1 MEIAIIDYIFKLGDK
16 RNVGGKIQF
25 EELIRSTFFFYVGK
39 LLPNIQFKGKGKGVC
54 GEKVVRGKGE
64 RERE

>member
-25 EELIRSTFFFYVGK
+25 EELIRSTFFFLCWEIITKYT
-39 LLPNIQFKGKGKGVC
+39 I
-54 GEKVVRGKGE
+54 
-64 RERE
+64 